1 MLNRY
6 PTLVAEISA
15 NHNGSLSNAKKLIQL
30 AKKSGFDYVKLQT
43 YEPQTMTLN
52 SKKKEFKIK
61 KGLWKN
67 KTLWDLYT
75 KAQTPFGWQEK
86 LFDYCKKLKI
96 KCFSTPFDETAV
108 ELLEKLNC
116 PMYKIASFEI
126 THIPLIEKVSKTKKP
141 VIIST
146 GMATIKDIDLAYD
159 TAYKNGAKEI
169 ALLYCISNY
178 PAKNSDFNLRS
189 IEFLKKRYKCKVGF
203 SDHSIDNSVAKTAL
217 ASGAEIF
224 EKHIALKNV
233 KAADY
238 KFSLKG
244 NELKDYTEELKKTSK
259 LLGKFQF
266 KHSSSQDHYKNLR
279 RSIYALKAIK
289 KGEKFSI
296 RNISIVRP
304 GYGLSP
310 KYFKKIINKKSPY
323 KIEKYSKVSKNIIKK
338 MKVSVE

>member
-1 MLNRY
+1 
-6 PTLVAEISA
+6 
-15 NHNGSLSNAKKLIQL
+15 
-30 AKKSGFDYVKLQT
+30 
-43 YEPQTMTLN
+43 
-52 SKKKEFKIK
+52 
-61 KGLWKN
+61 
-67 KTLWDLYT
+67 
-75 KAQTPFGWQEK
+75 
-86 LFDYCKKLKI
+86 
-96 KCFSTPFDETAV
+96 
-108 ELLEKLNC
+108 
-116 PMYKIASFEI
+116 
-126 THIPLIEKVSKTKKP
+126 
-141 VIIST
+141 
-146 GMATIKDIDLAYD
+146 MATIKDIDLAYD

-266 KHSSSQDHYKNLR
+266 KHSSSQDNYKNYR

-338 MKVSVE
+338 NESISRMKIINYGGQSIDHRDEKSVLNVLKNKLLTTGPKVKLFEQNIKKFVESRYAISCNSGTSAIHLALLSLNLKEKSIVIMPCVNFISAYNLCKTMNLRIFFADVDSFYGTNYS